1 MVVQAKA
8 KNAERTASF
17 FMACGFYAISERGI
31 VLGAVIIECP
41 GCHSKYQYDV
51 ERFERKASKKIKCAR
66 CQQIFEI
73 HNPAFEVRQ
82 PAAVE
87 AGERTYTAKP
97 ETKAQAPEPAEQSP
111 IPERPTGKAEAL
123 QLPPG
128 KRLSLAILEG
138 PDAGSVFRIDKP
150 RTTIGRANADLTLND
165 SEASRQHAAVEIRDA
180 LFTLTDLGSTNGTLV
195 GGEKIG
201 APVELTD
208 KSEFQ
213 VGTTTLMLIV
223 TEDH

>member
-1 MVVQAKA
+1 
-8 KNAERTASF
+8 
-17 FMACGFYAISERGI
+17 
-31 VLGAVIIECP
+31 VIIECP
-41 GCHSKYQYDV
+41 GCQSKYQYDE
-51 ERFERKASKKIKCAR
+51 ERFERKPSKKIKCAR

-82 PAAVE
+82 PAAVHV
-87 AGERTYTAKP
+87 GEKTYTGRP
-97 ETKAQAPEPAEQSP
+97 ETKAPRISDSTEQST
-111 IPERPTGKAEAL
+111 IPERSTATEAL
-123 QLPPG
+123 QLPAG

-138 PDAGSVFRIDKP
+138 PDAGSVYRIDKP
-150 RTTIGRANADLTLND
+150 RVTIGRANADLTLND
-165 SEASRQHAAVEIRDA
+165 SEASRAHAAVEIRDA

-195 GGEKIG
+195 GGERIDG
-201 APVELTD
+201 AVELGD

>member
-1 MVVQAKA
+1 
-8 KNAERTASF
+8 
-17 FMACGFYAISERGI
+17 
-31 VLGAVIIECP
+31 VIIECP
-41 GCHSKYQYDV
+41 SCHSKYQYDE
-51 ERFERKASKKIKCAR
+51 ERFERKPSKKIKCAR

-73 HNPAFEVRQ
+73 QNPAFEARPPDAV
-82 PAAVE
+82 PA
-87 AGERTYTAKP
+87 GDRTMTGRT
-97 ETKAQAPEPAEQSP
+97 ETPRIPDSTEQSP
-111 IPERPTGKAEAL
+111 IPDRSTGKAEAL

-128 KRLSLAILEG
+128 KRLSLAILDG
-138 PDAGSVFRIDKP
+138 PDAGSVYRIDKP

-165 SEASRQHAAVEIRDA
+165 SEASRQHAAVEIRDV

-201 APVELTD
+201 DAVELSD

-223 TEDH
+223 TEDHA